1 MTSIRT
7 IAAAVLSLGA
17 AGAAMA
23 QQPSAP
29 KPGQPI
35 TFQDAIGIALRQNVA
50 VKQAANAAALGDA
63 TVAQQKLQL
72 LPDLRLS
79 VSGSD
84 NVGRNFSQTEGAVIN
99 QQTQALSSGLS
110 SSLTLFDGGKMRAAI
125 RSAQS
130 SADAADQDLARAKQT
145 AVFTVTSDYVA
156 LANAQ
161 EQLRVQQE
169 NLAAQQAQLSLI
181 QKFVSAGARPISD
194 QYQQEAAV
202 ASAKLAVVQ
211 ASRTL
216 EQAKVDLIQVLQLDP
231 SGTYDF
237 AAPTLQASA
246 AAPNYNLDSL
256 IAKAYAQRAD
266 LDAQQARTVSAAQ
279 DVKAAK
285 AARLPTISVTGSY
298 SSAYSSASELSLAN
312 QLDQRRGGSVGI
324 GISLPLFDRGAAS
337 VAEQKAQLAEDNA
350 RLALDNQKQQIALD
364 VRRAYLDQASA
375 REQLAA
381 AEAQLAAASQS
392 VTMTQQRY
400 QAGAATLVEVT
411 QARAQQVQAAS
422 AVATAKNNLVLQ
434 QTIMAYYTGSLD
446 PANVTLGN

>member
-1 MTSIRT
+1 M
-7 IAAAVLSLGA
+7 
-17 AGAAMA
+17 
-23 QQPSAP
+23 
-29 KPGQPI
+29 
-35 TFQDAIGIALRQNVA
+35 
-50 VKQAANAAALGDA
+50 
-63 TVAQQKLQL
+63 
-72 LPDLRLS
+72 
-79 VSGSD
+79 SGSD

-145 AVFTVTSDYVA
+145 AVFTVASDYVA
-156 LANAQ
+156 LSNAQ
-161 EQLRVQQE
+161 EQLGVQQQ
-169 NLAAQQAQLSLI
+169 NLAAQQAQLTLI

-194 QYQQEAAV
+194 QYQQQAAV

-211 ASRTL
+211 ATRTV

-231 SGTYDF
+231 AATYDF
-237 AAPTLQASA
+237 VTPTLQASA
-246 AAPNYNLDSL
+246 TAPNYNLDSL
-256 IAKAYAQRAD
+256 IARAYSHRAD
-266 LDAQQARTVSAAQ
+266 FDAQQARAVAAAQ
-279 DVKAAK
+279 DVRAAK
-285 AARLPTISVTGSY
+285 AAKLPTISVTGSY

-324 GISLPLFDRGAAS
+324 GVSIPLFDRGAAS

-422 AVATAKNNLVLQ
+422 AVATAQNNLVLQ
-434 QTIMAYYTGSLD
+434 QTVMAYYTGDLD
-446 PANVTLGN
+446 PANATLGG